1 MSDVIRL
8 CAAEAVEEGSP
19 LRVESEGNLP
29 LVVFRVQ
36 NRYFVAPDKCTHG
49 AGVLSEGSQD
59 GALIECPLHGGV
71 FDITNGQPVRFPCSV
86 PLHVTEAVETDGWLC
101 IPRQLS
107 P

>member
-8 CAAEAVEEGSP
+8 CAAGAVEEGSP
-19 LRVESEGNLP
+19 LRVESQGSFP
-29 LVVFRVQ
+29 LVVFRIR

-71 FDITNGQPVRFPCSV
+71 FDITNGQPVRFPCRM
-86 PLHVTEAVETDGWLC
+86 PLHVIEAVETDGWVC
-101 IPRQLS
+101 ISRWPS